1 MKLIEE
7 HKLRDSHH
15 IFKDRRDA
23 GRYLARELTA
33 YKETDS
39 ILLAIPSGGVPVT
52 FEISKALRIPMEVIV
67 VRKLQIPFNPEAG
80 FGAMGPDGDLILNE
94 GLMAHLNLTEEE
106 VETQA
111 KKTLEVIRRREQ
123 LFRGG
128 RPLPPLNK
136 KTVILVDDGLAS
148 GYTMRAAV
156 RKVRKML
163 PEEVVVA
170 VPTGAWRTV
179 DLMLPEVDVLVC
191 LNVRTGPS
199 FAVADAYE
207 HWYDLNDKEVLSL
220 LSSNHSNNSGSF
232 PKCCKRW
239 HGKPPSKP
247 L

>member
-7 HKLRDSHH
+7 HTLRDSHH

-23 GRYLARELTA
+23 GRHLSSVLTA

-39 ILLAIPSGGVPVT
+39 ILLAIPSGGVPVA
-52 FEISKALRIPMEVIV
+52 FEISKALHLPIEVIV

-80 FGAMGPDGDLILNE
+80 FGAMGPDGDVILNE
-94 GLMAHLNLTEEE
+94 GLMTHLNLTEEE

-111 KKTLEVIRRREQ
+111 KKTMEVIRRREQ

-128 RPLPPLNK
+128 RPLPPLNE

-156 RKVRKML
+156 RNVRKML
-163 PEEVVVA
+163 PEKVVIA

-179 DLMLPEVDVLVC
+179 ELMLPEVDILVC

-207 HWYDLNDKEVLSL
+207 HWYDLNDEEVLAL
-220 LSSNHSNNSGSF
+220 LSSNHSNT
-232 PKCCKRW
+232 
-239 HGKPPSKP
+239 
-247 L
+247 LY